1 MNIYLEL
8 TEAFNKGALR
18 AIICSGQAVVLHR
31 LAIMSKDGD
40 WILREDKSA
49 LEHVLSVL
57 DARGARYRYG
67 APLDVRWM
75 AGGWSSHLEFRDD
88 PLRIRT
94 DFFTRPP
101 RISAADLA
109 RIWKEQA
116 GREIPFLDPPELAEM
131 KKTNR
136 ERDYAVIGELARLME
151 DAELQLRY
159 SRSVRDLL
167 KLAEKSPDLVEKL
180 LVERPILSSISE
192 GRQPLEAALD
202 RERRDS
208 IRSHEVR
215 LSSYAAAAAR
225 WHELW
230 PNVAA
235 EIAGLSLTKAHAV
248 IVERA
253 STVLPTS
260 VEIPKRSLSVNEIRD
275 EFLSEEDLALED
287 LTDEQL
293 VAYWNLWL
301 LQAQA
306 TNDLDEKTYSHGV
319 FALEIEPT

>member
-1 MNIYLEL
+1 MNLYLEL
-8 TEAFNKGALR
+8 TEEFNKGALR

-40 WILREDKSA
+40 WILREDKST

-57 DARGARYRYG
+57 DAHGARYRYG

-75 AGGWSSHLEFRDD
+75 AGGWSSHLEFRED

-101 RISAADLA
+101 RIPEADLA
-109 RIWKEQA
+109 RIWREQA

-136 ERDYAVIGELARLME
+136 ERDYAIIGELARLME

-159 SRSVRDLL
+159 SRSARDLL
-167 KLAEKSPDLVEKL
+167 KLGEKSPGLVKRL

-192 GRQPLEAALD
+192 GQKPLEAALD

-208 IRSHEVR
+208 IRRNEVR
-215 LSSYAAAAAR
+215 LSSYVAAAAR
-225 WHELW
+225 WYELW
-230 PNVAA
+230 PSVAA
-235 EIAGLSLTKAHAV
+235 EIAELSLTKAHAV
-248 IVERA
+248 VVERA
-253 STVLPTS
+253 ATVLPTS
-260 VEIPKRSLSVNEIRD
+260 VAV
-275 EFLSEEDLALED
+275 SEKE
-287 LTDEQL
+287 
-293 VAYWNLWL
+293 
-301 LQAQA
+301 
-306 TNDLDEKTYSHGV
+306 S
-319 FALEIEPT
+319 